1 MTHTADGCVDQY
13 LFLLAF
19 IFYCSRDSGVGDF
32 GREGI
37 ETFVHDHNCTDLCRS
52 LSLDTSY
59 PLVMPK
65 DGEEDGNLE
74 GENGDLSDSESNGD
88 GEPLTVY
95 H

>member
-1 MTHTADGCVDQY
+1 
-13 LFLLAF
+13 
-19 IFYCSRDSGVGDF
+19 
-32 GREGI
+32 
-37 ETFVHDHNCTDLCRS
+37 
-52 LSLDTSY
+52 
-59 PLVMPK
+59 MPK